1 MGLGCVCV
9 CVLQPLNEQVASS
22 VWRGCGWLGE
32 NLDMVGEASRPLEV
46 SLVALALHLAKS
58 PHAPDAFH
66 ILSRNAR
73 QEGQLVDTVCLMSEI
88 DT

>member
-1 MGLGCVCV
+1 
-9 CVLQPLNEQVASS
+9 
-22 VWRGCGWLGE
+22 
-32 NLDMVGEASRPLEV
+32 MVGEASRPLEV